1 MAPPASEPTRWA
13 ILIGV
18 GVTISRKSKDSK
30 ALVSDRSLQGA
41 VNYIR
46 SMEKHLESRP
56 FPVNTTRLTATKSK
70 ESPLKSAE
78 GADLLP
84 TLDNVV
90 SAFKKVLKT
99 SKPNDHVYIHY
110 SGHGSCRAM
119 DGAVALELV
128 NPLTLE
134 TEYLYGTVLR
144 SAINKMIEKG
154 LTVTLVLDCCF
165 SGSVLRGDRPDIGDI
180 RYTDHNTDYDD
191 SINNPFDDANPDEL
205 RDGAVTLSRLLDPQG
220 YTIITA
226 CGPHE
231 VASELK
237 FEGGATNGALSY
249 FLINSL
255 VLLSR
260 RGTKVSN
267 EMLHQHLRAQFHA
280 RLPDQTPMLYG
291 HRGFA
296 FFGDFSDDTRHVDV
310 STISMHRS
318 MEDGCL
324 ILHAGQAHGVHKND
338 EYALTPFDG
347 NINPNHRDSIRC
359 RVYEV
364 DCLTSKIET
373 LDPMNKVGIAKGS
386 TWEAT
391 LLTSFSR
398 RKIQICLD
406 LEKSVCGAL
415 IEAAS
420 ATSYLEL
427 CHKSSTDRIKTP
439 LSYVVKKT
447 PKYYEIRDLTAK
459 HTYAVAKVPYDPKG
473 NSRALFDA
481 LDHISR
487 FKFFEGIGNRLSS
500 SVLEKSFSI
509 QASERPSADGCF
521 RIKHGQTLSITM
533 TNLSNRTLYLG
544 VYLFTEFW
552 EIRNLMSESGEDA
565 YLTIK
570 PKGHKEP
577 GTQEL
582 PFTMTVPNMASDQ
595 GSSGAE
601 DIVKLFITSR
611 PFVFPGM
618 VLPKLQHGRSREA
631 TDPLD
636 CLLQGLNGDLPGDRG
651 EEKFEWTTRN
661 YLIRTYL

>member
-1 MAPPASEPTRWA
+1 MHPPGLEPTRWA

-18 GVTISRKSKDSK
+18 GLTISRKSKGSK

-41 VNYIR
+41 VNDIT
-46 SMEKHLESRP
+46 SMEKYLKSRP
-56 FPVNTTRLTATKSK
+56 FAVNTTRLTATKSTH
-70 ESPLKSAE
+70 SPLKSAE
-78 GADLLP
+78 SADRLP
-84 TLDNVV
+84 TLENVV
-90 SAFKKVLKT
+90 SALKEVLKT
-99 SKPNDHVYIHY
+99 SLPSDHVYIHH

-128 NPLTLE
+128 KPLTLE

-165 SGSVLRGDRPDIGDI
+165 SGNVLRDDRPDVGDF
-180 RYTDHNTDYDD
+180 RYTDHHTEYDSSLD
-191 SINNPFDDANPDEL
+191 NPFDDTDPEQL

-237 FEGGATNGALSY
+237 FEGGATSGALSY

-296 FFGDFSDDTRHVDV
+296 FFGDFSGDAGHVSV
-310 STISMHRS
+310 STVSMHRS

-324 ILHAGQAHGVHKND
+324 VLHAGQAHGVHKND
-338 EYALTPFDG
+338 EYALTPFDRG
-347 NINPNHRDSIRC
+347 TNPKEKDSIRC

-364 DCLTSKIET
+364 DCLSSKMET
-373 LDPMNKVGIAKGS
+373 LDPKNKAVIARGS

-406 LEKSVCGAL
+406 LEKSVYAAL
-415 IEAAS
+415 IQAAS
-420 ATSYLEL
+420 ATTYLEL
-427 CHKSSTDRIKTP
+427 CHKSATSRIRAP
-439 LSYVVKKT
+439 LSYVVEKALKD
-447 PKYYEIRDLTAK
+447 YEIRDLTAK
-459 HTYAVAKVPYDPKG
+459 HTHVVAKVPNEPKG
-473 NSRALFDA
+473 NKGALFAA

-487 FKFFEGIGNRLSS
+487 YKFFEGIENRLSS
-500 SVLEKSFSI
+500 SALEKSFSL
-509 QASERPSADGCF
+509 QYSQCPSADGCF
-521 RIKHGQTLSITM
+521 HIKHGQTLSITM
-533 TNLSNRTLYLG
+533 ENISSRPLYLG

-570 PKGHKEP
+570 PKCHNES

-582 PFTMTVPNMASDQ
+582 PFTMTVPKSP
-595 GSSGAE
+595 SGPGLSETE

-618 VLPKLQHGRSREA
+618 VLPKLQHGRNREA
-631 TDPLD
+631 ADPLD

-651 EEKFEWTTRN
+651 NEKCEWTTRN

>member
-1 MAPPASEPTRWA
+1 MDPPGSDPTRWA

-18 GVTISRKSKDSK
+18 GVTISRKSKDSE
-30 ALVSDRSLQGA
+30 ARVSDRSLQGA
-41 VNYIR
+41 VNDIQ
-46 SMEKHLESRP
+46 SMEKYLESRP
-56 FPVNTTRLTATKSK
+56 FAVNTTRLTATKSK
-70 ESPLKSAE
+70 DSPLKSAE
-78 GADLLP
+78 SFDQLP

-99 SKPNDHVYIHY
+99 SKQNGHLYIHY

-144 SAINKMIEKG
+144 SAINRMIENG

-165 SGSVLRGDRPDIGDI
+165 SGSVLRDDRPDVGDI
-180 RYTDHNTDYDD
+180 RYTEHHTDFDTSFD
-191 SINNPFDDANPDEL
+191 NPFDDTDPEEL
-205 RDGAVTLSRLLDPQG
+205 RDGVVTLSRLLDPQG
-220 YTIITA
+220 YTVITA

-237 FEGGATNGALSY
+237 FESGATSGALTY

-260 RGTKVSN
+260 RDTKVSN
-267 EMLHQHLRAQFHA
+267 EMLHQHLRARFHA

-296 FFGDFSDDTRHVDV
+296 FFGDFSDDARNANI
-310 STISMHRS
+310 STVSMHRS

-338 EYALTPFDG
+338 EYALTPFDKTT
-347 NINPNHRDSIRC
+347 NPRHRDSIRS

-364 DCLTSKIET
+364 DCLSSKMET
-373 LDPMNKVGIAKGS
+373 VDPMNKAGIARGS
-386 TWEAT
+386 SWEAT

-406 LEKSVCGAL
+406 LDKSVCAAL
-415 IEAAS
+415 IHAAS
-420 ATSYLEL
+420 ATTYLEL

-439 LSYVVKKT
+439 LSYVVERR
-447 PKYYEIRDLTAK
+447 PKDYEIKDLTAQ
-459 HTYAVAKVPYDPKG
+459 HAYVVAKVPYDPK
-473 NSRALFDA
+473 NSGPLFDA

-487 FKFFEGIGNRLSS
+487 YKFFEGLENRISS
-500 SVLEKSFSI
+500 SALERSFSL
-509 QASERPSADGCF
+509 QCSERPSPGGSF
-521 RIKHGQTLSITM
+521 HIKHGQTLSIIM
-533 TNLSNRTLYLG
+533 KNLSNRTLYLG

-570 PKGHKEP
+570 PKGHKES

-582 PFTMTVPNMASDQ
+582 PFTMTVPERASDQ
-595 GSSGAE
+595 GLSGAE

-618 VLPKLQHGRSREA
+618 VLPKLQHGRNREA
-631 TDPLD
+631 ADPLD
-636 CLLQGLNGDLPGDRG
+636 CLLQGLNGDLPGNRG
-651 EEKFEWTTRN
+651 DEKCEWTTRN

>member
-1 MAPPASEPTRWA
+1 MDPPGSDPTRWA

-18 GVTISRKSKDSK
+18 GVTISRKSKDSE
-30 ALVSDRSLQGA
+30 ARVSDRSLQGA
-41 VNYIR
+41 VNDIQ
-46 SMEKHLESRP
+46 SMEKYLESRP
-56 FPVNTTRLTATKSK
+56 FAVNTTRLTATKSK
-70 ESPLKSAE
+70 DSPLKSAE
-78 GADLLP
+78 SFDQLP

-90 SAFKKVLKT
+90 SALKKVLKT
-99 SKPNDHVYIHY
+99 SKQNDHVYIHY

-119 DGAVALELV
+119 DGAIALELV

-165 SGSVLRGDRPDIGDI
+165 SGSVLRDDRPDVGNI
-180 RYTDHNTDYDD
+180 RYTEHHTDFDTSFD
-191 SINNPFDDANPDEL
+191 NPFGDTDPEEL
-205 RDGAVTLSRLLDPQG
+205 RDGVVTFSRLLDPQG

-237 FEGGATNGALSY
+237 FEGGATSGALTY

-291 HRGFA
+291 RRGFA
-296 FFGDFSDDTRHVDV
+296 FFGDFSDDIRQVVAPTV
-310 STISMHRS
+310 SMHRS

-338 EYALTPFDG
+338 EYALAPFDRST
-347 NINPNHRDSIRC
+347 NPRDRDSVRS

-364 DCLTSKIET
+364 DCLSSKMET
-373 LDPMNKVGIAKGS
+373 VDPVNKAGIARGS

-406 LEKSVCGAL
+406 LDKSVCAAL
-415 IEAAS
+415 IQAAS
-420 ATSYLEL
+420 ATTYLGL
-427 CHKSSTDRIKTP
+427 CHKSTTDRMKTP
-439 LSYVVKKT
+439 VSYVVKRTLKD
-447 PKYYEIRDLTAK
+447 YEIRDLTAK
-459 HTYAVAKVPYDPKG
+459 HACVVAKVPYDPKSSG
-473 NSRALFDA
+473 PLFDA

-487 FKFFEGIGNRLSS
+487 FKFFEGLENRISS
-500 SVLEKSFSI
+500 SALERSFSLHY
-509 QASERPSADGCF
+509 SERPSPDGSF
-521 RIKHGQTLSITM
+521 HIKHEQTLSIIM
-533 TNLSNRTLYLG
+533 KNLSNRTLYLG

-570 PKGHKEP
+570 PKGHKES

-582 PFTMTVPNMASDQ
+582 PFTMTVPKRASDQ
-595 GSSGAE
+595 GLSGTE
-601 DIVKLFITSR
+601 YIVKLFITSR

-618 VLPKLQHGRSREA
+618 VLPKLQHGRNREA
-631 TDPLD
+631 ADPLD
-636 CLLQGLNGDLPGDRG
+636 CLLQGLNGDLPGNRG
-651 EEKFEWTTRN
+651 DEKCEWTTRN

>member
-1 MAPPASEPTRWA
+1 MSPPGSEFTRWA

-18 GVTISRKSKDSK
+18 GMTITRKSKDSK
-30 ALVSDRSLQGA
+30 AIVSDRSLQGA
-41 VNYIR
+41 VNDIS
-46 SMEKHLESRP
+46 SMGKYLESRP
-56 FPVNTTRLTATKSK
+56 FAVNATRLTATKSK
-70 ESPLKSAE
+70 DNPLKSAE
-78 GADLLP
+78 GADRLP

-90 SAFKKVLKT
+90 SALKKILKT
-99 SKPNDHVYIHY
+99 SKPTDHVYIHY

-144 SAINKMIEKG
+144 SAINKMIENG

-165 SGSVLRGDRPDIGDI
+165 SGSVLRDDRPDVGDI
-180 RYTDHNTDYDD
+180 RYSDHHTEYDSSFD
-191 SINNPFDDANPDEL
+191 NHFDDTGPEEL
-205 RDGAVTLSRLLDPQG
+205 RDGVVTLSRLLDPQG

-237 FEGGATNGALSY
+237 FEGGATSGALSY

-296 FFGDFSDDTRHVDV
+296 FFGDFSDNSGHASS
-310 STISMHRS
+310 STVSMHRS
-318 MEDGCL
+318 MEGGCL

-338 EYALTPFDG
+338 DYALTPFDKST
-347 NINPNHRDSIRC
+347 NPKDKDSILC

-364 DCLTSKIET
+364 DCLSSKMET
-373 LDPMNKVGIAKGS
+373 LDPKNKVVIARGS

-406 LEKSVCGAL
+406 LHNSLCVAL
-415 IEAAS
+415 IQAAS
-420 ATSYLEL
+420 ATTYLEL
-427 CHKSSTDRIKTP
+427 CHKSSTGRIRTP
-439 LSYVVKKT
+439 LSYVVKKA
-447 PKYYEIRDLTAK
+447 PKDYDIRDLKAK
-459 HTYAVAKVPYDPKG
+459 HTYVVAKVPYDPKG
-473 NSRALFDA
+473 ESGALFDA

-487 FKFFEGIGNRLSS
+487 YKFFEGIENRLSMLTG
-500 SVLEKSFSI
+500 VF
-509 QASERPSADGCF
+509 
-521 RIKHGQTLSITM
+521 T
-533 TNLSNRTLYLG
+533 SN
-544 VYLFTEFW
+544 
-552 EIRNLMSESGEDA
+552 MD
-565 YLTIK
+565 
-570 PKGHKEP
+570 
-577 GTQEL
+577 
-582 PFTMTVPNMASDQ
+582 
-595 GSSGAE
+595 
-601 DIVKLFITSR
+601 KL
-611 PFVFPGM
+611 
-618 VLPKLQHGRSREA
+618 
-631 TDPLD
+631 
-636 CLLQGLNGDLPGDRG
+636 
-651 EEKFEWTTRN
+651 
-661 YLIRTYL
+661 

>member
-1 MAPPASEPTRWA
+1 MGPPGSETTRWA

-18 GVTISRKSKDSK
+18 GVTISRKNKDSR

-41 VNYIR
+41 VNDIH
-46 SMEKHLESRP
+46 SMEKYLDSRR
-56 FPVNTTRLTATKSK
+56 FAVNTTRLTATKSK
-70 ESPLKSAE
+70 DSPLKSAE
-78 GADLLP
+78 SFDQLP

-90 SAFKKVLKT
+90 SALKKVLKT
-99 SKPNDHVYIHY
+99 SKQNDHVYIHY

-144 SAINKMIEKG
+144 SAMNKMIERG

-165 SGSVLRGDRPDIGDI
+165 SGSVLRDDRPDVGDI
-180 RYTDHNTDYDD
+180 RYMDHHTDYDTSFD
-191 SINNPFDDANPDEL
+191 NPFDDTEPEEL
-205 RDGAVTLSRLLDPQG
+205 RDGVVTLSRLLDPQG
-220 YTIITA
+220 YTIIAA

-237 FEGGATNGALSY
+237 FEGGATSGALSY

-260 RGTKVSN
+260 RGTQVSN

-296 FFGDFSDDTRHVDV
+296 FFGDFSGDTRHANV
-310 STISMHRS
+310 STTSMHRS
-318 MEDGCL
+318 MEDDCL

-338 EYALTPFDG
+338 EYALTPFDTT
-347 NINPNHRDSIRC
+347 INPKHRNSIRS

-364 DCLTSKIET
+364 DYLSSKMET
-373 LDPMNKVGIAKGS
+373 VDPINKAVIARGS
-386 TWEAT
+386 TWEAN

-406 LEKSVCGAL
+406 LDKSVCAAL
-415 IEAAS
+415 IQAAS
-420 ATSYLEL
+420 ATTYLEL
-427 CHKSSTDRIKTP
+427 CHKSSTDRMRTP
-439 LSYVVKKT
+439 LSYVVIKT
-447 PKYYEIRDLTAK
+447 PKDYEIRDLTAK
-459 HTYAVAKVPYDPKG
+459 HACVVARIPYESKE
-473 NSRALFDA
+473 NSGALFDT

-487 FKFFEGIGNRLSS
+487 YKFFEGIENRLSS
-500 SVLEKSFSI
+500 SALEKSFSL
-509 QASERPSADGCF
+509 QYSERPSPDGCF
-521 RIKHGQTLSITM
+521 DIKHGQTLTITM
-533 TNLSNRTLYLG
+533 KNLSSRPLHLG

-565 YLTIK
+565 HVTIK
-570 PKGHKEP
+570 PKGHKDS

-582 PFTMTVPNMASDQ
+582 PFTMTVPKMASDQ
-595 GSSGAE
+595 RLSGTE

-618 VLPKLQHGRSREA
+618 VLSKLQHGRNREA
-631 TDPLD
+631 ADPLD
-636 CLLQGLNGDLPGDRG
+636 CLLQGLNGDLPGNRG
-651 EEKFEWTTRN
+651 DEKCEWTTRN

>member
-1 MAPPASEPTRWA
+1 MGPPGSKPTRWA

-18 GVTISRKSKDSK
+18 GVTISRKTKDSK

-41 VNYIR
+41 VNDIR
-46 SMEKHLESRP
+46 SMEKYLESRP
-56 FPVNTTRLTATKSK
+56 FAVDTTRLTATKSK
-70 ESPLKSAE
+70 DSPLKSAE
-78 GADLLP
+78 SADQLP

-99 SKPNDHVYIHY
+99 SKEGDHVYIHY

-165 SGSVLRGDRPDIGDI
+165 SGSVLRDDRPDIGDI
-180 RYTDHNTDYDD
+180 RYTDHRPDYDNSCD
-191 SINNPFDDANPDEL
+191 NPFDDTDPGE
-205 RDGAVTLSRLLDPQG
+205 RDGVVTLSRLLDPQG

-237 FEGGATNGALSY
+237 FEGGATSGALSY

-255 VLLSR
+255 ILLSR

-267 EMLHQHLRAQFHA
+267 EILHQHLRAQFHA

-296 FFGDFSDDTRHVDV
+296 FFGDFSDDAAHPSV
-310 STISMHRS
+310 STASMHRS
-318 MEDGCL
+318 MEDDCL

-338 EYALTPFDG
+338 EYALMPFERST
-347 NINPNHRDSIRC
+347 NINHSDSIRC
-359 RVYEV
+359 RVYKV
-364 DCLTSKIET
+364 DCLSSKMDT
-373 LDPMNKVGIAKGS
+373 LDPKNKDRIARGS

-398 RKIQICLD
+398 RKVQICLD
-406 LEKSVCGAL
+406 LEKSACAGL
-415 IEAAS
+415 MQAAS
-420 ATSYLEL
+420 ATTYLEL
-427 CHKSSTDRIKTP
+427 CHKPSTDRTRTP
-439 LSYVVKKT
+439 FSYVVKKT
-447 PKYYEIRDLTAK
+447 PKDYEIRDLTAK
-459 HTYAVAKVPYDPKG
+459 HTCVVAKVPFDPKG
-473 NSRALFDA
+473 DCGALFDA

-487 FKFFEGIGNRLSS
+487 YKFFEGIENRLSS
-500 SVLEKSFSI
+500 SALGRSFFL
-509 QASERPSADGCF
+509 QCSERPGPDGCF
-521 RIKHGQTLSITM
+521 HIKHGQTLSITM
-533 TNLSNRTLYLG
+533 QNLSNRPLYLG
-544 VYLFTEFW
+544 VYLFTELW

-570 PKGHKEP
+570 PKGYKES

-582 PFTMTVPNMASDQ
+582 PFIMTVPGQ
-595 GSSGAE
+595 GLSGTE

-618 VLPKLQHGRSREA
+618 VLPKLQHGRTREV

-651 EEKFEWTTRN
+651 DEKCEWTTRN